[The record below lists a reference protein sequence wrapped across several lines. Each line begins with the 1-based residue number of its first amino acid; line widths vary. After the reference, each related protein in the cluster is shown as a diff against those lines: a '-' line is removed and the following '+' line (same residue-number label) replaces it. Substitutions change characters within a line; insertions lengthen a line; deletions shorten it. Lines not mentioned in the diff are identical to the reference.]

1 MTAIEDDVVNG
12 RHGPIPIRRYRPQTP
27 LAGADP
33 LVWLHGGAFSYGGL
47 DQPESH
53 APALAL
59 AATGR
64 PVVAVDYRRVPHW
77 SPIRKTKPGV
87 LDGIRFPIPLEDV
100 LDTVDQIRSEAMDGR
115 VILGGASA
123 GACLAAAATLRLIR
137 EKRPGPA
144 ALVLAYGAFHA
155 DLPPIHDELRAR
167 IRGRH
172 AIAQF
177 RPQTV
182 ERINRNYA
190 GSPEAMADGTA
201 FPGGHDLSGFPPTL
215 LVDADRDSLRA
226 SGGAFAAELDRF
238 QVPVDYEIVAEA
250 PHGFLNR
257 PGSGYFATG
266 MATIS
271 GWLTR
276 TAHPTQQPATQT
288 TRGAIQ

>member
-1 MTAIEDDVVNG
+1 VTAIENDVVRG

-27 LAGADP
+27 VAGADP

-64 PVVAVDYRRVPHW
+64 PVVAVDYRRVPRRRA
-77 SPIRKTKPGV
+77 IRKTKPRV
-87 LDGIRFPIPLEDV
+87 LEGIRFPIPLEDV
-100 LDTVDQIRSEAMDGR
+100 LDTVDQICSEAAHGR
-115 VILGGASA
+115 IVLGGASA

-144 ALVLAYGAFHA
+144 ALVLAYGTFHA
-155 DLPPIHDELRAR
+155 DLPPIKDELRAR

-172 AIAQF
+172 AIFQF

-182 ERINRNYA
+182 ERMNHNYA
-190 GSPEAMADGTA
+190 GRPEAMADATA
-201 FPGGHDLSGFPPTL
+201 FPGGHDLSGFPPSL

-226 SGGAFAAELDRF
+226 SGGAFAAELDSF
-238 QVPVDYEIVAEA
+238 NVPVDYEIVAEA

-257 PGSGYFATG
+257 PESGYFATG
-266 MATIS
+266 MATIG
-271 GWLTR
+271 GWLAR
-276 TAHPTQQPATQT
+276 TTNPARQPATHT
-288 TRGAIQ
+288 TRGAVQ

>member
-1 MTAIEDDVVNG
+1 VTAIENEVVRG
-12 RHGPIPIRRYRPQTP
+12 RHGPIPIRRYLPETP
-27 LAGADP
+27 VAGASP

-59 AATGR
+59 AAAGR
-64 PVVAVDYRRVPHW
+64 PVVAVDYRRVPRW
-77 SPIRKTKPGV
+77 SHIRKPQSGV
-87 LDGIRFPIPLEDV
+87 SEGIRFPIPLEDV
-100 LDTVDQIRSEAMDGR
+100 LDVVDQVRSEAVHGR
-115 VILGGASA
+115 IILGGASA

-144 ALVLAYGAFHA
+144 ALVLAYGTFHA
-155 DLPPIHDELRAR
+155 DLPPIPDELRAR

-177 RPQTV
+177 RPRTV
-182 ERINRNYA
+182 ERMNRNYA
-190 GSPEAMADGTA
+190 GTSEAMRDAIA
-201 FPGGHDLSGFPPTL
+201 FPGGHDLSGFPRTL

-238 QVPVDYEIVAEA
+238 NVPVDYEIVAEA

-257 PGSGYFATG
+257 PESGYFATG

-276 TAHPTQQPATQT
+276 TAHPTQKPATQAI
-288 TRGAIQ
+288 RGAFE